1 VVAALFNPMRRRIQ
15 DWVDRRFNR
24 SRYDAQRICDDFAQL
39 VRDEMDLDRIV
50 EDWVDVSPGP
60 SSPRRSGYGLGTMP
74 ERWHRSDQQ
83 CPVQ

>member
-1 VVAALFNPMRRRIQ
+1 
-15 DWVDRRFNR
+15 
-24 SRYDAQRICDDFAQL
+24 L